1 MKKTREFWIPKEYDE
16 KIIACDGGVEI
27 YTRTFEN
34 YNGLGYVAV
43 GWKGKA
49 VKPTFNIIF
58 STVKN
63 MKAYIECFIAN
74 YEAHL
79 LKKAEAKAAAKA
91 KKAAAAEAVNVGDIY
106 YCSWGYDQTNVDF
119 YKVIAKRGHKVTLIE
134 VGSRVVDDHTTY
146 ENVVAVPLAHIG
158 EPFDKMVNEYGSFR
172 ISSYSSALKWDGKPK
187 HRTAWGYGH

>member
-16 KIIACDGGVEI
+16 KIIACDGGIEI

-49 VKPTFNIIF
+49 VKPTFHF
-58 STVKN
+58 KFASVER
-63 MKAYIECFIAN
+63 MKAYIEKFISDYKDSLKRKAD
-74 YEAHL
+74 
-79 LKKAEAKAAAKA
+79 KKAEAKA

-134 VGSRVVDDHTTY
+134 VGSRVVADHTTY

-172 ISSYSSALKWDGKPK
+172 ISSFSCAHKWDGGPM
-187 HRTAWGYGH
+187 HQTAWGYGH